1 MKVLK
6 LITFAIF
13 LMLINSCATLKPVT
27 HTGNTSLTGYKYAYI
42 TPTSGLSSS
51 TPTSHRPPA
60 FHQAPAEYM
69 EMPMESMGEQSAK
82 ALIRPTSYPES

>member
-13 LMLINSCATLKPVT
+13 LMLISSCATLKPVT
-27 HTGNTSLTGYKYAYI
+27 LTGNTSLTGYKYAYI
-42 TPTSGLSSS
+42 TPTS
-51 TPTSHRPPA
+51 A